1 MDEPRERRCEYEG
14 AYFPNDQF
22 EVDTDWG
29 LVHKVEPRHT
39 VGGTVIDFPSIGT
52 LPGTPIVPPDWDEDR

>member
-1 MDEPRERRCEYEG
+1 VSMDEPRERRCEYEG

-29 LVHKVEPRHT
+29 LVHKVEPVTRLE
-39 VGGTVIDFPSIGT
+39 VQ
-52 LPGTPIVPPDWDEDR
+52 